1 MHPELPLSQFGQLV
15 ALDADVQPG
24 EFVLR
29 EPVCLLGRAHECQV
43 VITRKVVSRVH
54 ARIERAGSRYMLHD
68 AGSANGTFV
77 NTHKIE
83 EPYFLKDRDMIGLG
97 ATAALLRFVDPD
109 PTFRETVVT
118 LPQRLRYD
126 EQALRFFIDEKSLD
140 LPRSQFR
147 LLLHLYRHV
156 GAVCSRESCA
166 EAIWGRQYDPGMD
179 ADALDRN
186 ISNLR
191 GQLRQAAPNSDF
203 IQLRRGLGYMLV
215 V

>member
-1 MHPELPLSQFGQLV
+1 MPPESSLSQFGQLV

-77 NTHKIE
+77 NTQKIA
-83 EPYFLKDRDMIGLG
+83 EPYFLKDRDLIGLG
-97 ATAALLRFVDPD
+97 ATTGLIRFVDPD
-109 PTFRETVVT
+109 PTFRETVST
-118 LPQRLRYD
+118 PPRRLRYD
-126 EQALRFFIDEKSLD
+126 EQALLFFVDEKSLD

-147 LLLHLYRHV
+147 LLLHLYRHE

-191 GQLRQAAPNSDF
+191 GQLRQVAPNSDF